1 MISCSKQNADCGLI
15 VPARTFSAQG
25 TQVIPQ
31 EYADQIPSIAFN
43 IPDLDGLVKLQVKS
57 STGENIACIQ
67 SEVNNGK
74 TINVPAVSYAAAG
87 VAGVALAFSAVS
99 ALAAGG
105 APGASTPSPSFTDVI
120 GWFQGMAL
128 NGMMS
133 VQYPKVYRTFTTNFA
148 FSTGL
153 VPWGSMQTAIDNFRA
168 STGGNTT
175 NNTYEFLK
183 NNATLVF
190 DDNTS
195 SSNAKRA
202 LDSVLLWARQTTIS
216 VDGETTSVGDDSTT
230 NTTTTS
236 TDAEDSKE
244 KVFVKGIQ
252 AYAEQLSIPS
262 SNTFMT
268 ILLVWAIVV
277 ASIVVLILLFKLIL
291 EAWAQFGQLPKS
303 LQSWRKR
310 YWWRMAKAITNL
322 ILLLYGVWTMWCVYQ
337 FMEGDSW
344 AAKVL
349 AGVTWGLFTVLL
361 LGFTY
366 KIFQKASEAKKREGA
381 TDRLYEDKE
390 TWVKYS
396 LFYDNYKKTYWWI
409 FVPVIVYMFVRG
421 AIIAGANGHGL
432 VQTIGQLS
440 VEVVMLIFLVWTRPF
455 ARRSSQWINITV
467 QAVRVLSV
475 VCVLIFV
482 EELGFS
488 QTTTTV
494 TGVVLIVVQAVMT
507 GILAI
512 LIAVNALITCIKE
525 NPHRKKRKE
534 AEKRELER
542 DLDNLTPLHARNSL
556 LMESMTQHGS
566 DPSVYKAPIVAAS
579 PFGPT
584 DKRGRYDRV
593 PRPASPVSRM
603 SDRDDEFLMSRAVP
617 MGYRDHS
624 RSPSVQSREPRL
636 PDLNFGR

>member
-1 MISCSKQNADCGLI
+1 M
-15 VPARTFSAQG
+15 
-25 TQVIPQ
+25 
-31 EYADQIPSIAFN
+31 
-43 IPDLDGLVKLQVKS
+43 KLQVKS
-57 STGENIACIQ
+57 STGDNIACIQ
-67 SEVNNGK
+67 SEVGNGK

-105 APGASTPSPSFTDVI
+105 APGASTPSPSFTEVI
-120 GWFQGMAL
+120 GWFQGMAM
-128 NGMMS
+128 NGMLS
-133 VQYPKVYRTFTTNFA
+133 VQYPKVYQKFTTNFS

-153 VPWGSMQTAIDNFRA
+153 IQWASMQTAIDNFRA

-175 NNTYEFLK
+175 KNNYQYLK
-183 NNATLVF
+183 NNVTLEF
-190 DDNTS
+190 DDNTTNS
-195 SSNAKRA
+195 SSTKRA
-202 LDSVLLWARQTTIS
+202 LDAVLLWARQTTVS
-216 VDGETTSVGDDSTT
+216 VDGETTEVGDGSST
-230 NTTTTS
+230 NTTTAA

-252 AYAEQLSIPS
+252 AYVEQLSIPS

-291 EAWAQFGQLPKS
+291 EAWAQFGSLPKS

-361 LGFTY
+361 LGFTFQ
-366 KIFQKASEAKKREGA
+366 IFKKASEAKKREGGA
-381 TDRLYEDKE
+381 DRLYEDKE

-421 AIIAGANGHGL
+421 AIIAGANGHGM

-440 VEVVMLIFLVWTRPF
+440 VEVIMLIFLCWTRPF

-475 VCVLIFV
+475 VCVLVFV

-566 DPSVYKAPIVAAS
+566 DPSVYKAPIVSAS
-579 PFGPT
+579 PFGST
-584 DKRGRYDRV
+584 DKRGRYDLV
-593 PRPASPVSRM
+593 PGPRAVSPASRM
-603 SDRDDEFLMSRAVP
+603 DDRDDEHLMSRAVP

-636 PDLNFGR
+636 PDLNFGRAL

>member
-1 MISCSKQNADCGLI
+1 M
-15 VPARTFSAQG
+15 
-25 TQVIPQ
+25 
-31 EYADQIPSIAFN
+31 
-43 IPDLDGLVKLQVKS
+43 KLEVKS

-67 SEVNNGK
+67 SEVGNGK
-74 TINVPAVSYAAAG
+74 TVNVPSVRYAAAG
-87 VAGVALAFSAVS
+87 VAGAALALSAVS
-99 ALAAGG
+99 AIAAGG

-120 GWFQGMAL
+120 GWFQGMAM
-128 NGMMS
+128 NGMLS
-133 VQYPKVYRTFTTNFA
+133 VQYPKVYQAFTTNFG
-148 FSTGL
+148 FSCGL
-153 VPWGSMQTAIDNFRA
+153 VPWGSMQTTIDNFRA
-168 STGGNTT
+168 STGGNIT
-175 NNTYEFLK
+175 NNSYEFLK

-190 DDNTS
+190 DDNTNS
-195 SSNAKRA
+195 SSTKRA
-202 LDSVLLWARQTTIS
+202 LDAVLLWARQTTIS
-216 VDGETTSVGDDSTT
+216 VDGETTDIGGGSST
-230 NTTTTS
+230 NTTSS
-236 TDAEDSKE
+236 TDDEDSKE
-244 KVFVKGIQ
+244 KVFVRGIQ
-252 AYAEQLSIPS
+252 AYVEQLSIPS

-277 ASIVVLILLFKLIL
+277 AAIIVLILLFKLIL

-337 FMEGDSW
+337 FVDGDSW

-349 AGVTWGLFTVLL
+349 AGVTWGLFTALL

-366 KIFQKASEAKKREGA
+366 KIFAKVSEFKKREGGP
-381 TDRLYEDKE
+381 DRLYADKE

-409 FVPVIVYMFVRG
+409 FVPVILYMFARG
-421 AIIAGANGHGL
+421 VIIAGANGHGL
-432 VQTIGQLS
+432 IQAIGQLA
-440 VEVVMLIFLVWTRPF
+440 VEAIMLVFLCWTRPF

-475 VCVLIFV
+475 VCVLVFV

-507 GILAI
+507 GLLAI

-525 NPHRKKRKE
+525 NPHRRKRKE

-556 LMESMTQHGS
+556 LMESMTQTGTDS
-566 DPSVYKAPIVAAS
+566 TMYKAPIVSGA
-579 PFGPT
+579 PFGAS
-584 DKRGRYDRV
+584 DKRGRYDPV
-593 PRPASPVSRM
+593 PGPRAVSPSSRFT
-603 SDRDDEFLMSRAVP
+603 DRDDEHLMSRAVP

-624 RSPSVQSREPRL
+624 RSPSVQSREPKL
-636 PDLNFGR
+636 PDLNLGRAL

>member
-1 MISCSKQNADCGLI
+1 M
-15 VPARTFSAQG
+15 PAQSFSAQG
-25 TQVIPQ
+25 TQIIPS

-43 IPDLDGLVKLQVKS
+43 IPDLDGLVRLQVKS

-74 TINVPAVSYAAAG
+74 TVNVPSVRYAAAG

-105 APGASTPSPSFTDVI
+105 VPGASTPSPSFTDVV
-120 GWFQGMAL
+120 GWFQGMAM
-128 NGMMS
+128 NGMLS
-133 VQYPKVYRTFTTNFA
+133 VQYPKVYQAFTTNFA

-153 VPWGSMQTAIDNFRA
+153 VSWGSVQTAIDNFRA

-175 NNTYEFLK
+175 NNSYEFLK

-190 DDNTS
+190 ADDTNS
-195 SSNAKRA
+195 SSTKRA
-202 LDSVLLWARQTTIS
+202 LNGVLLWARQTTIS
-216 VDGETTSVGDDSTT
+216 VDGKTTNVDGGSST
-230 NTTTTS
+230 NTTNS
-236 TDAEDSKE
+236 TDLEESKQ

-252 AYAEQLSIPS
+252 AYVEQLSIPS

-268 ILLVWAIVV
+268 ILVVWAIIV
-277 ASIVVLILLFKLIL
+277 AAIIVLILSFKLIL
-291 EAWAQFGQLPKS
+291 EGWSQFGQLPKS

-337 FMEGDSW
+337 FVDGDSW
-344 AAKVL
+344 AAKIL

-366 KIFQKASEAKKREGA
+366 KIFAKASEAKKRDGGP
-381 TDRLYEDKE
+381 DRLYADKE
-390 TWVKYS
+390 IWVKYS
-396 LFYDNYKKTYWWI
+396 LFYDSYKKTYWWI
-409 FVPVIVYMFVRG
+409 FVPVILYMFARG
-421 AIIAGANGHGL
+421 AIIAGASGHGL

-440 VEVVMLIFLVWTRPF
+440 VEVIMLVFLCWTRPF

-475 VCVLIFV
+475 VCVLVFV

-488 QTTTTV
+488 QTTATV
-494 TGVVLIVVQAVMT
+494 TGVILIVVQAIMT
-507 GILAI
+507 GLLAI
-512 LIAVNALITCIKE
+512 LIAVNAIISCIKE

-556 LMESMTQHGS
+556 LMESMIQTGGPDS
-566 DPSVYKAPIVAAS
+566 TMYKAPIVSGA
-579 PFGPT
+579 PLGVG
-584 DKRGRYDRV
+584 DKRGRYDPV
-593 PRPASPVSRM
+593 PGRRAASPASRYA
-603 SDRDDEFLMSRAVP
+603 DRDDDHLLSRAVP

-624 RSPSVQSREPRL
+624 RSPSIQSREPKL
-636 PDLNFGR
+636 PDLNFGRT

>member
-1 MISCSKQNADCGLI
+1 M
-15 VPARTFSAQG
+15 
-25 TQVIPQ
+25 
-31 EYADQIPSIAFN
+31 
-43 IPDLDGLVKLQVKS
+43 DGLVKLEVKS
-57 STGENIACIQ
+57 SSGENIACIQ
-67 SEVNNGK
+67 SEVGNGK

-99 ALAAGG
+99 AIAAGG

-120 GWFQGMAL
+120 GWFQGMAM
-128 NGMMS
+128 NGMLS
-133 VQYPKVYRTFTTNFA
+133 VQYPKVYQTFTTNFA

-153 VPWGSMQTAIDNFRA
+153 VPWGAMQTAIDNFRA
-168 STGGNTT
+168 STGGNITD
-175 NNTYEFLK
+175 NSYSYLK

-190 DDNTS
+190 DDNTNS
-195 SSNAKRA
+195 STAKRA
-202 LDSVLLWARQTTIS
+202 LDAVLLWARQTTIN
-216 VDGETTSVGDDSTT
+216 VDGQTTNVDGGST
-230 NTTTTS
+230 NTTS
-236 TDAEDSKE
+236 SSSSDSEDSKE

-252 AYAEQLSIPS
+252 AYVEQLSIPS

-268 ILLVWAIVV
+268 ILLVWAIIV
-277 ASIVVLILLFKLIL
+277 AAIIVVILLFKVIL

-337 FMEGDSW
+337 FVDGDSW

-349 AGVTWGLFTVLL
+349 AGVTWGLFTALL

-366 KIFQKASEAKKREGA
+366 KIFAKASQYKRLEGG
-381 TDRLYEDKE
+381 TEMLYADKA

-409 FVPVIVYMFVRG
+409 FVPVILYMFARG
-421 AIIAGANGHGL
+421 VIIAGANGHGM
-432 VQTIGQLS
+432 VQTIGQLV
-440 VEVVMLIFLVWTRPF
+440 VEAVMLVFLCWTRPF

-475 VCVLIFV
+475 VCVLVFV

-488 QTTTTV
+488 QTTSTV

-507 GILAI
+507 GLLAI

-556 LMESMTQHGS
+556 LMESMTQTGS
-566 DPSVYKAPIVAAS
+566 DSSMYKAPIVSAS
-579 PFGPT
+579 PFGPN
-584 DKRGRYDRV
+584 DKRGRYDPV
-593 PRPASPVSRM
+593 PGPRGVSPVSRF
-603 SDRDDEFLMSRAVP
+603 SDRDDEHLMSRAVP

-636 PDLNFGR
+636 PDLNLGRAL